1 MGSMRARHDYR
12 RSLERVTDPDCA
24 PGLRAGRD
32 HLPDVVPEALATQ
45 ARGGRGLRSPL
56 IVHTISPAEIT
67 FDPAKD
73 VTNTAKHGVSLA
85 LASELEWADLMAQA
99 DTRRDYGEDRMIGY
113 TPIGE
118 RVFCV
123 VSWRTYFKIVASE
136 IIRPIRVCTDCCAR
150 FNAIIWAI
158 TRFST

>member
-1 MGSMRARHDYR
+1 MRARHDYR

-123 VSWRTYFKIVASE
+123 VFMDRDDQRRILYMDAPYIASTYGLSE
-136 IIRPIRVCTDCCAR
+136 SGSDCI
-150 FNAIIWAI
+150 NI
-158 TRFST
+158 SGL

>member
-1 MGSMRARHDYR
+1 M
-12 RSLERVTDPDCA
+12 
-24 PGLRAGRD
+24 
-32 HLPDVVPEALATQ
+32 
-45 ARGGRGLRSPL
+45 
-56 IVHTISPAEIT
+56 SPAEIT

-123 VSWRTYFKIVASE
+123 VFMDRDDQRRIISLRKANAREVKRYASQ
-136 IIRPIRVCTDCCAR
+136 I
-150 FNAIIWAI
+150 
-158 TRFST
+158 

>member
-1 MGSMRARHDYR
+1 MEEGFGPGKVYAKG
-12 RSLERVTDPDCA
+12 RSEPPRPSSVYMTYVPR
-24 PGLRAGRD
+24 PWRSRLRF
-32 HLPDVVPEALATQ
+32 LF
-45 ARGGRGLRSPL
+45 

-123 VSWRTYFKIVASE
+123 VFMDRDDQRRILYMDAPYIASTYGLSE
-136 IIRPIRVCTDCCAR
+136 SGSDCI
-150 FNAIIWAI
+150 NI
-158 TRFST
+158 SGL